1 MRVLPP
7 DPLLYARAIALLAA
21 AAFTAARGEV
31 VLPLALA
38 AIVLVAAGL
47 AVLVRASARG
57 AAPTLATVP
66 VAVVLIDLLTAALWM
81 GATAVDPHAVSFL
94 LVLAAGA
101 LAIFR
106 LGRVG
111 IALTVGTYVAAR
123 IAQETIR
130 LAIGEPTPTSQV
142 IGEAILVLIVIVAL
156 AAIVEGYRTEQ
167 LRTRKA
173 LDRARTLERIA
184 LGIGGTDDPDAVLR
198 SLPRAVRSVV
208 DVEHASLCV
217 RRGAEFEVIAGA
229 GLAEGIV
236 GIRAPTDIGIIG
248 EVLRRRESVTLADY
262 SAHPRAVPA
271 VRGLGLKETLGV
283 PILVHGEIAAMVV
296 VARTRAVPFDP
307 DEIGAVESFASHAA
321 IAIMNARSLDQAR
334 RIEAVS
340 RLVAAEG
347 SPDEVVTRIAQE
359 AATAFSAEFVVV
371 VEIDRQSR
379 SRVIA
384 ALGAAAPLA
393 GRRDEELGP
402 LAQRVVRD
410 GKLVAVR
417 DYVGER
423 PDPAGERPLGR
434 TDGGLRGAELAHAT
448 GLHAAVAAPAIID
461 GRVAAVLIVGTTDP
475 HRSFDLIDH
484 RGIVAFTEST
494 AAALRAA
501 AARSDRE
508 RRIQRLAALN
518 VLAWELAQVREPL
531 RIARLAW
538 EACGQLV
545 TRDSFY
551 IARYDEE
558 RKRFH
563 FLFQED
569 EGRLEESDT
578 AEVWAGDMVV
588 PLGTG
593 PTSQVILTG
602 EAYVSTS
609 SGDEVQDRS
618 RRYGDQAR
626 SSASAVHVPL
636 KIGGR
641 IVGVLSA
648 QSYQPDQ
655 YDGED
660 VEVLI
665 SLANLVASA
674 FSNAEHLARGRELY
688 LASVKA
694 LAAAVDARD
703 PYTRSH
709 SARVAALS
717 RLIAEEL
724 ALPTDEIR
732 RVQLGAL
739 LHDIGKIG
747 IPDAILNKPAA
758 LSPDEWVIMKTHSAL
773 GASILAAVEPLRDLV
788 QIVRCHHERFDGQ
801 GYPDGLRGSEIPLGS
816 AIVTAADAYE
826 VIVSKRSYKQAQSV
840 DHAISELLRCR
851 GSQFHPEVVD
861 AFLRVIDRDRMH
873 GTAQLR
879 RVGSI
884 EHEDIEDVPGPG
896 EVLVRYAARSQ
907 AHTRQLAIL
916 QRLASE
922 ISAIVDIDDLAQR
935 LLRIVCDSMG
945 YENGF
950 LTTLDDTDDMLVVR
964 AAVGPSID
972 YLGHRLARGQ
982 GISWWVVEHG
992 VLQNVRDVHADT
1004 RFLGPGEIRSSLIVP
1019 LRIGDER
1026 VGVLGIESTHT
1037 DAFSADDEE
1046 LLTVVSHQ
1054 VAAAVRVARLH
1065 AVAKSAA
1072 ATDPLT
1078 SMPNRRA
1085 FFEHL
1090 ELGLRRAAE
1099 GMPLSVAMVDVD
1111 LLKVVNDELGHGSG
1125 DEALVEIGRLL
1136 AAGVRE
1142 DDVVARIGGDE
1153 FAIVFPGAPV
1163 LVAERIMRR
1172 LAESIARGT
1181 LGSGEGL
1188 PTISWGIAVAPEGRT
1203 TVDAIVDEADR
1214 AMYRHK
1220 ELGRRRAHA

>member
-1 MRVLPP
+1 MRVLPR
-7 DPLLYARAIALLAA
+7 DPLLYARIVAILGALVLLALGVEVLAPFLELAVLAVVGSSALIWRASLARGGAAVPLAEIPVAALTLDLFAA
-21 AAFTAARGEV
+21 AAWMLAR
-31 VLPLALA
+31 ALDPRG
-38 AIVLVAAGL
+38 VAFA
-47 AVLVRASARG
+47 
-57 AAPTLATVP
+57 
-66 VAVVLIDLLTAALWM
+66 
-81 GATAVDPHAVSFL
+81 
-94 LVLAAGA
+94 LVLAVGAVAMYRARRRGLVLTIGVYAIARAGQEVLRMLAGVPTPVATLVGDTVVVGVA
-101 LAIFR
+101 LAILSASVDANR
-106 LGRVG
+106 R
-111 IALTVGTYVAAR
+111 AEER
-123 IAQETIR
+123 SRQ
-130 LAIGEPTPTSQV
+130 
-142 IGEAILVLIVIVAL
+142 AL
-156 AAIVEGYRTEQ
+156 ARAQ
-167 LRTRKA
+167 A
-173 LDRARTLERIA
+173 LERSRARELE
-184 LGIGGTDDPDAVLR
+184 
-198 SLPRAVRSVV
+198 
-208 DVEHASLCV
+208 
-217 RRGAEFEVIAGA
+217 
-229 GLAEGIV
+229 
-236 GIRAPTDIGIIG
+236 
-248 EVLRRRESVTLADY
+248 
-262 SAHPRAVPA
+262 
-271 VRGLGLKETLGV
+271 
-283 PILVHGEIAAMVV
+283 
-296 VARTRAVPFDP
+296 
-307 DEIGAVESFASHAA
+307 
-321 IAIMNARSLDQAR
+321 
-334 RIEAVS
+334 
-340 RLVAAEG
+340 
-347 SPDEVVTRIAQE
+347 
-359 AATAFSAEFVVV
+359 
-371 VEIDRQSR
+371 
-379 SRVIA
+379 
-384 ALGAAAPLA
+384 
-393 GRRDEELGP
+393 
-402 LAQRVVRD
+402 
-410 GKLVAVR
+410 
-417 DYVGER
+417 
-423 PDPAGERPLGR
+423 
-434 TDGGLRGAELAHAT
+434 
-448 GLHAAVAAPAIID
+448 
-461 GRVAAVLIVGTTDP
+461 
-475 HRSFDLIDH
+475 
-484 RGIVAFTEST
+484 
-494 AAALRAA
+494 
-501 AARSDRE
+501 DRE

-518 VLAWELAQVREPL
+518 LLASELAQVREPL

-538 EACGQLV
+538 ETCGQLV
-545 TRDSFY
+545 ARDSFY
-551 IARYDEE
+551 IARYDEG
-558 RKRFH
+558 RRQFH

-578 AEVWAGDMVV
+578 ADVWPGEMVN
-588 PLGTG
+588 PIGTG
-593 PTSQVILTG
+593 PTSHVVLTG
-602 EAYVSTS
+602 EAYITRSGGDDVHDNSRRF
-609 SGDEVQDRS
+609 GDES
-618 RRYGDQAR
+618 RV
-626 SSASAVHVPL
+626 SASAVHVPL

-648 QSYQPDQ
+648 QSYEPDR

-660 VEVLI
+660 VEVLQ

-674 FSNAEHLARGRELY
+674 FANAEHLARGRELY

-801 GYPDGLRGSEIPLGS
+801 GYPDGLRGAEIPLGS

-826 VIVSKRSYKQAQSV
+826 VIVSKRSYKAAQSV
-840 DHAISELLRCR
+840 DHAISELRRCR
-851 GSQFHPEVVD
+851 GSQFHPDVVD
-861 AFLRVIDRDRMH
+861 AFLRVIERDRTH
-873 GTAQLR
+873 GTVQLR
-879 RVGSI
+879 RVGSLD
-884 EHEDIEDVPGPG
+884 HEDIEDVPGPG
-896 EVLVRYAARSQ
+896 EVLERYAARSQ

-950 LTTLDDTDDMLVVR
+950 LTTLDETEDVLVVR

-972 YLGHRLARGQ
+972 YLGQRLDKGQ
-982 GISWWVVEHG
+982 GISWWVIEHG
-992 VLQNVRDVHADT
+992 VLQNVSDVHADT

-1026 VGVLGIESTHT
+1026 VGVLGIESTQP
-1037 DAFSADDEE
+1037 DAFSAEDEE

-1065 AVAKSAA
+1065 AVARSAA

-1111 LLKVVNDELGHGSG
+1111 LLKVVNDELGHSAG
-1125 DEALVEIGRLL
+1125 DEALMRIGRFL
-1136 AAGVRE
+1136 AGGVRE

-1172 LAESIARGT
+1172 LADAIAHDT
-1181 LGSGEGL
+1181 LASGDAL
-1188 PTISWGIAVAPEGRT
+1188 PTISWGIAAAPEGRT

-1220 ELGRRRAHA
+1220 ELGRRRARA

>member
-1 MRVLPP
+1 MMVLPR
-7 DPLLYARAIALLAA
+7 DPLLYAHFAAIPGALLLVAIGGRLLVPFVVLAVVSVLTSSVLIWRTSRSRGGAALPLREAPLGAITLDLVGAA
-21 AAFTAARGEV
+21 AWM
-31 VLPLALA
+31 
-38 AIVLVAAGL
+38 
-47 AVLVRASARG
+47 
-57 AAPTLATVP
+57 LATALDP
-66 VAVVLIDLLTAALWM
+66 RSVAFV
-81 GATAVDPHAVSFL
+81 
-94 LVLAAGA
+94 LVLAVGA
-101 LAIFR
+101 LAMYRAGRAGLLVTIGTYLVAR
-106 LGRVG
+106 LAQESLRVLAGIPTPTASLVSDTVLVG
-111 IALTVGTYVAAR
+111 IALAVLFVSADAHHRAEAR
-123 IAQETIR
+123 SRYA
-130 LAIGEPTPTSQV
+130 
-142 IGEAILVLIVIVAL
+142 LVRARSLERVAL
-156 AAIVEGYRTEQ
+156 
-167 LRTRKA
+167 
-173 LDRARTLERIA
+173 D
-184 LGIGGTDDPDAVLR
+184 IGGEGDPDLVLR
-198 SLPRAVRSVV
+198 SLPRTVRSVV
-208 DVEHASLCV
+208 DVDHAALMV
-217 RRGAEFEVIAGA
+217 RRGTSFEILAGA
-229 GLAEGIV
+229 GTAESVVGLRVVGDVGIV
-236 GIRAPTDIGIIG
+236 GDVITRRATV
-248 EVLRRRESVTLADY
+248 VLDDY
-262 SAHPRAVPA
+262 QAHHTALPQ
-271 VRGLGLKETLGV
+271 VRVLGLRAAAGI
-283 PILVHGEIAAMVV
+283 PIFVHGQIAAILV
-296 VARTRAVPFDP
+296 VARTHLAPFESADI
-307 DEIGAVESFASHAA
+307 DAVEGFASHAA
-321 IAIMNARSLDQAR
+321 LAIANARALEQSR
-334 RIEAVS
+334 RLEEVS
-340 RLVAAEG
+340 RLTAADG
-347 SPDEVVTRIAQE
+347 SAAEVVTRIAE
-359 AATAFSAEFVVV
+359 AAAEAFDVPFVLTVC
-371 VEIDRQSR
+371 VEGLGPGK
-379 SRVIA
+379 VIA
-384 ALGAAAPLA
+384 AVGADVLAPDTFA
-393 GRRDEELGP
+393 ELVREV
-402 LAQRVVRD
+402 AVARRVVVSSVEQATPCD
-410 GKLVAVR
+410 
-417 DYVGER
+417 
-423 PDPAGERPLGR
+423 AGHPG
-434 TDGGLRGAELAHAT
+434 D
-448 GLHAAVAAPAIID
+448 LHTIMAAPAMVGD
-461 GRVAAVLIVGTTDP
+461 RAAAVLIIATADP
-475 HRSFDLIDH
+475 SRAFDAIDR
-484 RGIVAFTEST
+484 RGLAAFAESVAV
-494 AAALRAA
+494 ALRAA
-501 AARSDRE
+501 DARQDRE

-545 TRDSFY
+545 PRDSFY

-563 FLFQED
+563 FLFQE
-569 EGRLEESDT
+569 EERFEESDT
-578 AEVWAGDMVV
+578 AEVWTDDMVV

-593 PTSQVILTG
+593 PTSQVVLTG
-602 EAYVSTS
+602 EAYITRS
-609 SGDEVQDRS
+609 SGDEAQSRS
-618 RRYGDQAR
+618 RRYGDHRRA
-626 SSASAVHVPL
+626 SASAVHVPL
-636 KIGGR
+636 KIAGR

-660 VEVLI
+660 VEVLH

-674 FSNAEHLARGRELY
+674 FANAELLARGRELY

-826 VIVSKRSYKQAQSV
+826 VIVSKRSYKAAQSV
-840 DHAISELLRCR
+840 DHAISELVRCR
-851 GSQFHPEVVD
+851 GAQFHPGVVD
-861 AFLRVIDRDRMH
+861 AFLRVIERDRMH

-879 RVGSI
+879 RVGSL

-896 EVLVRYAARSQ
+896 QVLERYVARSQ

-950 LTTLDDTDDMLVVR
+950 LNTLDEADDVLVIR

-972 YLGHRLARGQ
+972 YLAHSLAKGQ
-982 GISWWVVEHG
+982 GISWWVIEHG
-992 VLQNVRDVHADT
+992 VLQNVGDVHADT

-1019 LRIGDER
+1019 LRIEDEC

-1037 DAFSADDEE
+1037 NAFSADDEE

-1065 AVAKSAA
+1065 AAARFAA

-1085 FFEHL
+1085 LFEHL
-1090 ELGLRRAAE
+1090 EHGLRRAAE
-1099 GMPLSVAMVDVD
+1099 GTPLSVAMVDVD
-1111 LLKVVNDELGHGSG
+1111 MLKVVNDELGHSSG

-1136 AAGVRE
+1136 AAGVRV

-1172 LAESIARGT
+1172 LAEAISHGR
-1181 LGSGEGL
+1181 LGSGAAL
-1188 PTISWGIAVAPEGRT
+1188 PTVSWGIATAPEGRT

-1220 ELGRRRAHA
+1220 ERSRRHARA